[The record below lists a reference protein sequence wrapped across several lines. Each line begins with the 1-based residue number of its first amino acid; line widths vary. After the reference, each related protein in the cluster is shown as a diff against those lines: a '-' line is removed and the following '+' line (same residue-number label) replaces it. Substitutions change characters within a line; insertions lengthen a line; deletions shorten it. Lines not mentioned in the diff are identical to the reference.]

1 MRSKSN
7 NIEIMIN
14 DVADEVAKELIDWL
28 KDRYQNNFESMKGSE
43 FLFDYVH
50 LLYYKC
56 HEINPN
62 HGGSYICS
70 ADWIKNKIPAI
81 NTIHK

>member
-62 HGGSYICS
+62 RGGSYICS
-70 ADWIKNKIPAI
+70 SDWIKNKKAAI